1 MTTDIQRML
10 KNLQR
15 YLLTGAVT
23 IIPLWITWLVF
34 TFFLGQL
41 SAFGRPWVVA
51 LSRAIR
57 EPFPTL
63 AQWLLEPWFQSVL
76 AIVLTLV
83 ALYLLGWGATRVIGR
98 RLLALFDQ
106 LMHRIPVVQTIYGSV
121 RKLIGVLQSKP
132 DSIQR
137 VVLIAFPNPDMRTI
151 GFVTKVM
158 TDVETGQALAAV
170 YVPTTPNPTSGYM
183 EIVPLD
189 QLIETDWSMDEA
201 MTFILSAGAVA
212 PDRITFHPPAKS
224 AS

>member
-1 MTTDIQRML
+1 MF

-41 SAFGRPWVVA
+41 SAFGRPWVLA
-51 LSRAIR
+51 FSRAIG
-57 EPFPTL
+57 ETFPTL
-63 AQWLLEPWFQSVL
+63 ARWLLEPWFQSML
-76 AIVLTLV
+76 AIALTLL

-98 RLLALFDQ
+98 RLLGLFDQ

-132 DSIQR
+132 ESIQR
-137 VVLIAFPNPDMRTI
+137 VVLIAFPNPDMRTV

-158 TDVETGQALAAV
+158 TDAETGDALAAV

-212 PDRITFHPPAKS
+212 PDRIRFHPPPKS
-224 AS
+224 DS